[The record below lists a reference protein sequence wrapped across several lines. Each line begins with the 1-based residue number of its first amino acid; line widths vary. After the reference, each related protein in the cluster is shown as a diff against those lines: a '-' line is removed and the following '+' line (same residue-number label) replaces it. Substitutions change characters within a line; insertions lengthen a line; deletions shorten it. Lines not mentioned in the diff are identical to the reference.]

1 MDKAREICVEMLEQR
16 GYELLEDD
24 QERIIFVKPDG
35 NQVVAFFSDLPK
47 FNVKNIQVYIAIM
60 NELEIFHAVIVYKDG
75 VTAFTKKAVD
85 QSLEMRFELFAVEN
99 LQYNITKH
107 RLQPKFERL
116 EEKEAENF
124 KKEFGI
130 RFGTMRNDDP
140 IALFYDY
147 NKGDVIRITRDNS
160 GNKSITYRIVK
171 G

>member
-1 MDKAREICVEMLEQR
+1 MEQARKICLEMLSQR
-16 GYELLEDD
+16 GYELIDND
-24 QERIIFVKPDG
+24 PERIISVKQDG
-35 NQVVAFFSDLPK
+35 KLVVTFFSDLPK

-60 NELEIFHAVIVYKDG
+60 NELQIFHAIIVYKDG

-107 RLQPKFERL
+107 RLQPRFERL
-116 EEKEAENF
+116 SNEDADNF
-124 KKEFGI
+124 KKEFGL
-130 RFGTMRNDDP
+130 RFATLRHDDP

-147 NKGDVIRITRDNS
+147 NKGDVIRIIRNN
-160 GNKSITYRIVK
+160 GNKFITYRIVK

>member
-1 MDKAREICVEMLEQR
+1 MEQARKICLEMLSQR
-16 GYELLEDD
+16 GYELVDND
-24 QERIIFVKPDG
+24 PERIISVKPDG
-35 NQVVAFFSDLPK
+35 KQVVTFFSDLPK

-60 NELEIFHAVIVYKDG
+60 NELQIFHAIIVYKDG

-107 RLQPKFERL
+107 RLQPRFERL
-116 EEKEAENF
+116 SNEDADNF
-124 KKEFGI
+124 KKEFGL
-130 RFGTMRNDDP
+130 RFATLRHDDP

-147 NKGDVIRITRDNS
+147 NKGDVIRIIRNN
-160 GNKSITYRIVK
+160 GNKFITYRIVK